1 MRYASAPFLN
11 VAHDPLSSGEVKRLA
26 KRRSFAALAAFFAAW
41 CLTLALALLP
51 SPAYA
56 ENVGADQDSGASPRI
71 EGSFD
76 AQSYASGERARV
88 TFKAE
93 NSTHAT
99 WSDVRLEASLPGN
112 VRLADASASLAASKQ
127 SVAPGE
133 SIDLSFDVVFRSMT
147 GTRLVSTGDSAAASL
162 ALAAC
167 VAAFAVL
174 ACATFSCKGGRRSR
188 ARGGMSIL
196 IVVALAA
203 GLAPQ
208 VPGIAHADEA
218 PSLQVS
224 GSAVCASPQTT
235 IPATL
240 TVGSA
245 AVPAS
250 AKIATVQVANG
261 EAVPA
266 GARFAQVD
274 VVSDAPF
281 AEALSA
287 SALSLSGAFEGSSV
301 SAVTL
306 TGPNSATVRVDG
318 DPGSPGTDG
327 VISFSREAFADA
339 SSVSAAYVSV
349 EEPRVALDVASGSYE
364 RGVFGIPLLVKN
376 GKLDSHAT
384 KDMIRFDDDR
394 IRVEGFSVDAA
405 DAHKGLLE
413 VSVQAGSPEEQFE
426 VLTAALDAFEPA
438 AFRMD
443 PRLLIG
449 EPDLARAYA
458 PADDRLVD
466 AADAVDAVPHGT
478 VDATD
483 VAIHDDGSAEVTA
496 TVQLEAVDGS
506 LALSDASQILL
517 PEGLG
522 LSVGKEL
529 GSDWFS
535 LTMLIKAETAQG
547 WLDGYRELL
556 SPQVEEQ
563 PAEADLTAPVDPA
576 APVGLAAEADPA
588 AAAGLAADPDP
599 VVPVDTAADPGLAAP
614 VDPAVEAEARQ
625 LFMNDV
631 ESVLASLQF
640 ELSEGVVLNKLGIAQ
655 GSHTVSCVPVAAEG
669 QLGSAAGDAKTAFET
684 LEAIANAIGS
694 FCQQDKASIG
704 NGIASLLG
712 MIANLI
718 DGNPGPSL
726 QDIYDELQ
734 LMKGQLTR
742 LETSVDTLA
751 VKLNAVDKRAGYL
764 SKWHVVKGHLDSLKS
779 YEELYSRLMD
789 KIEKSDTGA
798 TYDDLSAANKKTL
811 KSFAN
816 AIDKKDRLMN
826 TTVVAET
833 IALGSMLEG
842 LGSDAVGEYNSW
854 IETYYNWDPETFV
867 SKSEYMES
875 LFTAYVYGYGVS
887 MAYLNT
893 MDAIDDDDFFEPG
906 EGSVYQGSI
915 KQLKSQADT
924 VVKKLYGTVAYDTFN
939 EKTYLR
945 EKSAYRLAT
954 EPRSDGRIR
963 CLLNDTAY
971 GTDLLMKT
979 IYQGAPSN
987 FSDSVEKDDIHLYKH
1002 SGSITLAQWQQMW
1015 KNLPQVRG
1023 ARNFEKVQSVYDE
1036 LRALGFDDGTRLIRG
1051 DYQYGEF
1058 GEWHSAETT
1067 WYWSQY
1073 KPYLVAVSDA
1083 AYNKIYD
1090 QAGAEHNRTTTLDA
1104 FNLMTGRVETHQAS
1118 WHHEVYLVFP
1128 VWWGYRHHLYPIV
1141 AVP

>member
-88 TFKAE
+88 TFRAE

-112 VRLADASASLAASKQ
+112 VRLADAFASLAASKQ

-133 SIDLSFDVVFRSMT
+133 SIDMSFDVVFRSMT

-218 PSLQVS
+218 SSLQVS

-250 AKIATVQVANG
+250 AKIATVQVADG

-281 AEALSA
+281 AEALSV

-306 TGPNSATVRVDG
+306 TGPNSATVRIDG

-349 EEPRVALDVASGSYE
+349 ESPRVTLDVASASYKRE
-364 RGVFGIPLLVKN
+364 VFGIPLFVEN
-376 GKLDSHAT
+376 GKLDSGAT

-394 IRVEGFSVDAA
+394 IRVEGFSADAA

-413 VSVQAGSPEEQFE
+413 ISVQAGSPEEQFE

-443 PRLLIG
+443 PRLLVG

-458 PADDRLVD
+458 PADDRLVG
-466 AADAVDAVPHGT
+466 AADAVDAVPYGT
-478 VDATD
+478 VDVTG
-483 VAIHDDGSAEVTA
+483 VAIGDVGPAEVAA
-496 TVQLEAVDGS
+496 TVQLGAVGGS

-522 LSVGKEL
+522 LSVESKL

-535 LTMLIKAETAQG
+535 LKMSIDAETAQG
-547 WLDGYRELL
+547 WLNGYRELL
-556 SPQVEEQ
+556 SPQVEGQ
-563 PAEADLTAPVDPA
+563 PAEAD
-576 APVGLAAEADPA
+576 
-588 AAAGLAADPDP
+588 
-599 VVPVDTAADPGLAAP
+599 LAAP

-625 LFMNDV
+625 LFMDDV

-640 ELSEGVVLNKLGIAQ
+640 ELAEGVVLNKLGIAQ
-655 GSHTVSCVPVAAEG
+655 GPHTVSCVPVAAEG
-669 QLGSAAGDAKTAFET
+669 EVGSAAGDAKTAFET

-779 YEELYSRLMD
+779 YEDLYSRLMD
-789 KIEKSDTGA
+789 KLEKSDAGA

-816 AIDKKDRLMN
+816 AVDKKDRLMS

-833 IALGSMLEG
+833 LALGSMLEG

-893 MDAIDDDDFFEPG
+893 MDAIDDDDFFGPG
-906 EGSVYQGSI
+906 EGSIYQDSI

-939 EKTYLR
+939 KKTYLR

-1051 DYQYGEF
+1051 DCQYGEF

>member
-133 SIDLSFDVVFRSMT
+133 SIDMSFDVVFRSMT

-250 AKIATVQVANG
+250 AKIATVQVADG

-306 TGPNSATVRVDG
+306 TGPNSATVRIDG

-349 EEPRVALDVASGSYE
+349 ESPRVTLDVASASYE
-364 RGVFGIPLLVKN
+364 REVFGIPLFVEN
-376 GKLDSHAT
+376 GKLDSGAT

-394 IRVEGFSVDAA
+394 IRVEGFSADAA

-413 VSVQAGSPEEQFE
+413 ISVQAGSPEEQFE

-443 PRLLIG
+443 PRLLVG

-458 PADDRLVD
+458 PADDRLVG
-466 AADAVDAVPHGT
+466 AADAVDAVPYGT
-478 VDATD
+478 VDVTG
-483 VAIHDDGSAEVTA
+483 VAIGDVGPAEVAA
-496 TVQLEAVDGS
+496 TVQLGAVGGS

-522 LSVGKEL
+522 LSVGSEL

-535 LTMLIKAETAQG
+535 LTMSIDAETAQG
-547 WLDGYRELL
+547 WLNGYRELL
-556 SPQVEEQ
+556 SPQVEGQ
-563 PAEADLTAPVDPA
+563 P
-576 APVGLAAEADPA
+576 AEADPA
-588 AAAGLAADPDP
+588 ASVDPAAAPD
-599 VVPVDTAADPGLAAP
+599 LAAP
-614 VDPAVEAEARQ
+614 VDPAVEDEARQ
-625 LFMNDV
+625 LFMDDV

-640 ELSEGVVLNKLGIAQ
+640 ELAEGVVLNKLGIAQ
-655 GSHTVSCVPVAAEG
+655 GPHTVSCVPVAAEG
-669 QLGSAAGDAKTAFET
+669 EVGSAAGDAKTAFET

-779 YEELYSRLMD
+779 YEDLYSRLMD
-789 KIEKSDTGA
+789 KLEKSDAGA

-816 AIDKKDRLMN
+816 AVDKKDRLMS

-833 IALGSMLEG
+833 LALGSMLEG

-893 MDAIDDDDFFEPG
+893 MDAIDDDDFFGPG
-906 EGSVYQGSI
+906 EGSIYQDSI

-939 EKTYLR
+939 KKTYLR

-971 GTDLLMKT
+971 ETDLLMKT

-1002 SGSITLAQWQQMW
+1002 SGNITLAQWQQMW

>member
-1 MRYASAPFLN
+1 MRYAPAPFLDA
-11 VAHDPLSSGEVKRLA
+11 VHDPLSSGEVKRLA
-26 KRRSFAALAAFFAAW
+26 RQRSFAALAAFFAAW
-41 CLTLALALLP
+41 CLMLALALLP

-56 ENVGADQDSGASPRI
+56 ENVGADQDSGASPRV

-99 WSDVRLEASLPGN
+99 WSDVRLEASLPSN
-112 VRLADASASLAASKQ
+112 VRLADATASLAASKQ

-133 SIDLSFDVVFRSMT
+133 SIDMSFDVVFRSMT
-147 GTRLVSTGDSAAASL
+147 GTRLVSTGDSGAASL

-167 VAAFAVL
+167 VVAFAVL
-174 ACATFSCKGGRRSR
+174 ACATFSRKGGRRSR

-196 IVVALAA
+196 VVVALTA

-218 PSLQVS
+218 SSLQVS
-224 GSAVCASPQTT
+224 GSAVCASLQTT

-250 AKIATVQVANG
+250 AKIATVQVADSQ
-261 EAVPA
+261 AVSA
-266 GARFAQVD
+266 NARFTQVD
-274 VVSDAPF
+274 VVSDTPF
-281 AEALSA
+281 SEALSA
-287 SALSLSGAFEGSSV
+287 SALSLSDAFEGSSV

-306 TGPNSATVRVDG
+306 TGPNAATVRIDG

-327 VISFSREAFADA
+327 VIAFSREAFADA
-339 SSVSAAYVSV
+339 SSVSAAYVSI
-349 EEPRVALDVASGSYE
+349 ESPRVALDMASASYE
-364 RGVFGIPLLVKN
+364 REVFGISLFVEN
-376 GKLDSHAT
+376 GKLDSGAT

-413 VSVQAGSPEEQFE
+413 ISVQAGSPEEQFE

-443 PRLLIG
+443 PRLLVG

-458 PADDRLVD
+458 PADDRLVG
-466 AADAVDAVPHGT
+466 AADAVDAVPYGT
-478 VDATD
+478 VDVTG
-483 VAIHDDGSAEVTA
+483 VAIGDVGPAEVAA
-496 TVQLEAVDGS
+496 TVQLGAVGGS

-522 LSVGKEL
+522 LSVESKL

-535 LTMLIKAETAQG
+535 LKMSIDAETAQG
-547 WLDGYRELL
+547 WLNGYRELL
-556 SPQVEEQ
+556 SPQVEGQ
-563 PAEADLTAPVDPA
+563 PAEAD
-576 APVGLAAEADPA
+576 
-588 AAAGLAADPDP
+588 
-599 VVPVDTAADPGLAAP
+599 LAAP
-614 VDPAVEAEARQ
+614 VDPAVEDEARQ
-625 LFMNDV
+625 LFMDDV

-640 ELSEGVVLNKLGIAQ
+640 ELAEGVVLNKLGIAQ
-655 GSHTVSCVPVAAEG
+655 GPHTVSCVPVAAEG
-669 QLGSAAGDAKTAFET
+669 EVGSAAGDAKTAFET

-779 YEELYSRLMD
+779 YEDLYSRLMD
-789 KIEKSDTGA
+789 KLEKSDAGA
-798 TYDDLSAANKKTL
+798 TYDDLSAANKKML

-816 AIDKKDRLMN
+816 AVDKKDRLMS

-833 IALGSMLEG
+833 LALGSMLEG

-893 MDAIDDDDFFEPG
+893 MDAIDDDDFFGPG
-906 EGSVYQGSI
+906 EGSIYQDSI

-1073 KPYLVAVSDA
+1073 KPYLVAVNDA

>member
-1 MRYASAPFLN
+1 MRYAPAPFLDA
-11 VAHDPLSSGEVKRLA
+11 VHDPLSSGEVKRLA
-26 KRRSFAALAAFFAAW
+26 KRRSFAALAAFLAAW

-56 ENVGADQDSGASPRI
+56 ENVGADQDSGASPRV

-88 TFKAE
+88 MFKVE
-93 NSTHAT
+93 NSTHAA
-99 WSDVRLEASLPGN
+99 WSDVRLEASLPSN
-112 VRLADASASLAASKQ
+112 VRLADAAASLAASKQ

-147 GTRLVSTGDSAAASL
+147 GTRLVSTGDSGAASL

-167 VAAFAVL
+167 AIAFTVL
-174 ACATFSCKGGRRSR
+174 ACATFSRKGGPRSQ

-196 IVVALAA
+196 VVVALAA

-218 PSLQVS
+218 SSLQVS
-224 GSAVCASPQTT
+224 GSAVCTSPQTT

-250 AKIATVQVANG
+250 AKIATVQVADG
-261 EAVPA
+261 EAVSA

-274 VVSDAPF
+274 VVSDTPF

-287 SALSLSGAFEGSSV
+287 SALSLSDAFEGSSV

-306 TGPNSATVRVDG
+306 TGSNSATVRIEG
-318 DPGSPGTDG
+318 SPGSPGTDG

-563 PAEADLTAPVDPA
+563 P
-576 APVGLAAEADPA
+576 
-588 AAAGLAADPDP
+588 
-599 VVPVDTAADPGLAAP
+599 
-614 VDPAVEAEARQ
+614 VEAEARQ

-1083 AYNKIYD
+1083 AYNKVYD

>member
-133 SIDLSFDVVFRSMT
+133 SIDMSFDVVFRSMT

-218 PSLQVS
+218 SSLQVS

-250 AKIATVQVANG
+250 AKIATVQVADG

-281 AEALSA
+281 AEALSV

-306 TGPNSATVRVDG
+306 TGPNSATVRIDG

-349 EEPRVALDVASGSYE
+349 ESPRVTLDVASASYE
-364 RGVFGIPLLVKN
+364 REVFGIPLFVEN
-376 GKLDSHAT
+376 GKLDSGAT

-413 VSVQAGSPEEQFE
+413 ISVQAGSPEEQFE

-443 PRLLIG
+443 PCLLVG

-458 PADDRLVD
+458 PADDRLVG

-478 VDATD
+478 VDVTG
-483 VAIHDDGSAEVTA
+483 VVIHDSGSADVVA
-496 TVQLEAVDGS
+496 TVQLGAVGGS

-522 LSVGKEL
+522 LSVGSEL

-535 LTMLIKAETAQG
+535 LTMSIDAETAQG
-547 WLDGYRELL
+547 WLNGYRELL
-556 SPQVEEQ
+556 SPQVEGQ
-563 PAEADLTAPVDPA
+563 PAEAYPAAPVDPA
-576 APVGLAAEADPA
+576 AA
-588 AAAGLAADPDP
+588 PD
-599 VVPVDTAADPGLAAP
+599 LAAP
-614 VDPAVEAEARQ
+614 VDPAVEGEARQ
-625 LFMNDV
+625 LFMDDV

-640 ELSEGVVLNKLGIAQ
+640 ELAEGVVLNKLGIAQ
-655 GSHTVSCVPVAAEG
+655 GPHAVSCVPVAAEG
-669 QLGSAAGDAKTAFET
+669 EVGSAAGDAKTAFET

-779 YEELYSRLMD
+779 YEDLYSRLMD
-789 KIEKSDTGA
+789 KLEKSDAGA

-816 AIDKKDRLMN
+816 AVDKKDRLMS

-833 IALGSMLEG
+833 LALGSMLEG

-893 MDAIDDDDFFEPG
+893 MDAIDDDDFFGPG
-906 EGSVYQGSI
+906 EGSIYQDSI

-939 EKTYLR
+939 KKTYLR

>member
-1 MRYASAPFLN
+1 MRYAPAPFLDA
-11 VAHDPLSSGEVKRLA
+11 VHDPLSSGEVKRLA
-26 KRRSFAALAAFFAAW
+26 RQRSFAALAAFFAAW
-41 CLTLALALLP
+41 CLMLALALLP

-56 ENVGADQDSGASPRI
+56 ENVGADQDSGASPRV

-99 WSDVRLEASLPGN
+99 WSDVRLEASLPSN
-112 VRLADASASLAASKQ
+112 VRLADATASLAASKQ

-133 SIDLSFDVVFRSMT
+133 SIDMSFDVVFRSMT
-147 GTRLVSTGDSAAASL
+147 GTRLVSTGDSGAASL

-167 VAAFAVL
+167 VVAFAVL
-174 ACATFSCKGGRRSR
+174 ACATFSRKGGRRSR

-196 IVVALAA
+196 VVVALTA

-218 PSLQVS
+218 SSLQVS
-224 GSAVCASPQTT
+224 GSAVCASLQTT

-250 AKIATVQVANG
+250 AKIATVQVADSQ
-261 EAVPA
+261 AVSA
-266 GARFAQVD
+266 NARFTQVD
-274 VVSDAPF
+274 VVSDTPF
-281 AEALSA
+281 SEALSA
-287 SALSLSGAFEGSSV
+287 SALSLSDAFEGSSV

-306 TGPNSATVRVDG
+306 TGPNAATVRIDG

-327 VISFSREAFADA
+327 VIAFSREAFADA
-339 SSVSAAYVSV
+339 SSVSAAYVSI
-349 EEPRVALDVASGSYE
+349 ESPRVALDMASASYE
-364 RGVFGIPLLVKN
+364 REVFGISLFVEN
-376 GKLDSHAT
+376 GKLDSGAT

-413 VSVQAGSPEEQFE
+413 ISVQAGSPEEQFE

-443 PRLLIG
+443 PRLLMG
-449 EPDLARAYA
+449 EPDLACAYA
-458 PADDRLVD
+458 VADDRLTG
-466 AADAVDAVPHGT
+466 AADAVDALPHGT

-483 VAIHDDGSAEVTA
+483 VRIHDDGLAEVVA
-496 TVQLEAVDGS
+496 TVQLEAVNGS
-506 LALSDASQILL
+506 LALLDASQILL
-517 PEGLG
+517 PEGMG
-522 LSVGKEL
+522 LSVGGVL
-529 GSDWFS
+529 GSDRFS
-535 LTMLIKAETAQG
+535 LTMSIEAETAQG

-556 SPQVEEQ
+556 SPQVEGQ
-563 PAEADLTAPVDPA
+563 PAEADLAAPVDPA
-576 APVGLAAEADPA
+576 AA
-588 AAAGLAADPDP
+588 PD
-599 VVPVDTAADPGLAAP
+599 LAAP
-614 VDPAVEAEARQ
+614 VDPAVEDEARQ
-625 LFMNDV
+625 LFMDDV

-640 ELSEGVVLNKLGIAQ
+640 ELAEGVVLNKLGIAQ
-655 GSHTVSCVPVAAEG
+655 GPHTVSCVPVAAEG
-669 QLGSAAGDAKTAFET
+669 EVGSAAGDAKTAFET

-779 YEELYSRLMD
+779 YEDLYSRLVD
-789 KIEKSDTGA
+789 KLEKSDAGA

-816 AIDKKDRLMN
+816 AVDKKDRLMS

-833 IALGSMLEG
+833 LALGSMLEG

-893 MDAIDDDDFFEPG
+893 MDAIDDDDFFGPG
-906 EGSVYQGSI
+906 EGSIYQDSI

-1073 KPYLVAVSDA
+1073 KPYLVAVNDA

>member
-133 SIDLSFDVVFRSMT
+133 SIDMSFDVVFRSMT

-218 PSLQVS
+218 SSLQVS

-250 AKIATVQVANG
+250 AKIATVQVADG
-261 EAVPA
+261 EAAPA

-306 TGPNSATVRVDG
+306 TGPNSATVRIDG

-349 EEPRVALDVASGSYE
+349 ESPRVTLDVASASYE
-364 RGVFGIPLLVKN
+364 REVFGIPLFVEN
-376 GKLDSHAT
+376 GKLDSGAT

-394 IRVEGFSVDAA
+394 IRVEGFSADAA

-413 VSVQAGSPEEQFE
+413 ISVQAGSPEEQFE

-443 PRLLIG
+443 PRLLVG

-458 PADDRLVD
+458 PADDRLVG
-466 AADAVDAVPHGT
+466 AADAVDAVPYGT
-478 VDATD
+478 VDVTG
-483 VAIHDDGSAEVTA
+483 VAIGDVGPAEVAA
-496 TVQLEAVDGS
+496 TVQLGAVGGS

-522 LSVGKEL
+522 LSVESKL

-535 LTMLIKAETAQG
+535 LKMSIDAETAQG
-547 WLDGYRELL
+547 WLNGYRELL
-556 SPQVEEQ
+556 SPQVEGQ
-563 PAEADLTAPVDPA
+563 PAEADLAAPVDPA
-576 APVGLAAEADPA
+576 AA
-588 AAAGLAADPDP
+588 PD
-599 VVPVDTAADPGLAAP
+599 LAAP

-625 LFMNDV
+625 LFMDDV

-640 ELSEGVVLNKLGIAQ
+640 ELAEGVVLNKLGIAQ
-655 GSHTVSCVPVAAEG
+655 GPHTVSCVPVAAEG
-669 QLGSAAGDAKTAFET
+669 EVGSAAGDAKTAFET

-779 YEELYSRLMD
+779 YEDLYSRLMD
-789 KIEKSDTGA
+789 KLEKSDAGA

-816 AIDKKDRLMN
+816 AVDKKDRLMS

-833 IALGSMLEG
+833 LALGSMLEG

-893 MDAIDDDDFFEPG
+893 MDAIDDDDFFGPG
-906 EGSVYQGSI
+906 EGSIYQDSI

-939 EKTYLR
+939 KKTYLR

-1083 AYNKIYD
+1083 AYNKVYD